1 MPNEG
6 YQTFE
11 DVKSRL
17 DQIVDAVSDES
28 LPLDEALALYEEAVG
43 LGLRASDL
51 LEENIEAQRAADQ
64 AEGDAAETAGATAPA
79 EPVADPSDVSPGDP
93 ATA

>member
-6 YQTFE
+6 YATFE

-17 DQIVDAVSDES
+17 DQIVDAVSDDN

-51 LEENIEAQRAADQ
+51 LEENIEAQRSVEEAEGAAAEAAAVDEAAADN
-64 AEGDAAETAGATAPA
+64 GDEAAAESADKPA
-79 EPVADPSDVSPGDP
+79 
-93 ATA
+93 